1 MLRFS
6 GRNRVEL
13 AAESV
18 VSIVIPVCNE
28 EEILESAVVELKERL
43 IQLGWR
49 FELLL
54 SENGSTDRTR
64 EILKNL
70 VSGQESLRGL
80 TENAPNYGLAL
91 RKGIEEASGTHVI
104 CDEIDVCDVDFHTR
118 ALELLNGDRA
128 DLVIGSK
135 QHAESFDLRPWTR
148 RLATR
153 MVNLILRV
161 VLGYR
166 GTDTHGLKAFH
177 RETLLPVVRKCRM
190 DKDIFASELVLRV
203 ERMGLRVV
211 EIPVQI
217 EEQRPARIPLVRRVP
232 RVLWQ
237 IFRLFLVIRLDKT
250 ATK

>member
-1 MLRFS
+1 M
-6 GRNRVEL
+6 
-13 AAESV
+13 
-18 VSIVIPVCNE
+18 SIVIPVCNE